1 MFLNIMYYD
10 LSNEA
15 NSTNTVGLSFGS
27 VSITAQQ
34 VG

>member
-1 MFLNIMYYD
+1 MYYD

-15 NSTNTVGLSFGS
+15 NMSNSTNAASLAFGS
-27 VSITAQQ
+27 LYITAQQ